1 MTELQSPKRALLYG
15 LGVWV
20 GLVIVSLVL
29 LPAEGKHE
37 ALYES
42 IKLSTL
48 VGITLALTIWYLR
61 EVAASSP
68 GEGLLI
74 GVIWAAIVT
83 ALDLALYF
91 VGAFNIGLGEYF
103 TDVAS
108 SYLAIPIITTLA
120 MAFLQRK
127 QEPRLNERPANPTT

>member
-15 LGVWV
+15 LGVWM
-20 GLVIVSLVL
+20 GLVVISLIL

-48 VGITLALTIWYLR
+48 VGVTLALTIWYLR
-61 EVAASSP
+61 NVSDSSFV
-68 GEGLLI
+68 EGLLVGAI
-74 GVIWAAIVT
+74 WVLTVI
-83 ALDLALYF
+83 ALDLALF
-91 VGAFNIGLGEYF
+91 LAGAFNIGLDEYF

-120 MAFLQRK
+120 MGFLRRAHTLSPK
-127 QEPRLNERPANPTT
+127 LD

>member
-1 MTELQSPKRALLYG
+1 MFEVQSPKRALLGG

-20 GLVIVSLVL
+20 GLVAISLIL

-48 VGITLALTIWYLR
+48 VGVTIALTIWYLR
-61 EVAASSP
+61 AVRAGSFV
-68 GEGLLI
+68 EGLVVGL
-74 GVIWAAIVT
+74 VWAAIT
-83 ALDLALYF
+83 IIADLALYF
-91 VGAFNIGLGEYF
+91 AGAFNISLTEYF

-108 SYLAIPIITTLA
+108 SYLAIPIATTLVVG
-120 MAFLQRK
+120 FLQ
-127 QEPRLNERPANPTT
+127 PRTTPVASLEQPQRG

>member
-1 MTELQSPKRALLYG
+1 MTELQSPKRVLIGG

-20 GLVIVSLVL
+20 GLVAISLIL

-48 VGITLALTIWYLR
+48 VGVTLALIIWYLR
-61 EVAASSP
+61 EVRN
-68 GEGLLI
+68 GTIVEGLVI
-74 GVIWAAIVT
+74 GLIWAAMVI
-83 ALDLALYF
+83 ALDLVLFAL
-91 VGAFNIGLGEYF
+91 GAFNIGLGVYF

-108 SYLAIPIITTLA
+108 SYLAIPITTTLT
-120 MAFLQRK
+120 MGYLQ
-127 QEPRLNERPANPTT
+127 PRAA

>member
-20 GLVIVSLVL
+20 GLVVISLVL

-48 VGITLALTIWYLR
+48 AGVTLALTIWYLR
-61 EVAASSP
+61 EVNGSSF
-68 GEGLLI
+68 GEGLLV
-74 GVIWAAIVT
+74 GAIWAAIVI

-91 VGAFNIGLGEYF
+91 AGAFNIGLGEYF

-108 SYLAIPIITTLA
+108 SYLAIPVITTLA
-120 MAFLQRK
+120 MGFLRHRQ
-127 QEPRLNERPANPTT
+127 PSGAA

>member
-1 MTELQSPKRALLYG
+1 MFEVQSPKRALLGG

-20 GLVIVSLVL
+20 GLVAISLIL

-48 VGITLALTIWYLR
+48 VGVTIGLTIWYLR
-61 EVAASSP
+61 AVRAGSFV
-68 GEGLLI
+68 EGLVVGLA
-74 GVIWAAIVT
+74 WAAIT
-83 ALDLALYF
+83 IIADLALYF
-91 VGAFNIGLGEYF
+91 AGAFNISLTEYF

-108 SYLAIPIITTLA
+108 SYLAIPIATTLVVG
-120 MAFLQRK
+120 FLQ
-127 QEPRLNERPANPTT
+127 PRTTPVASLEQPQRG

>member
-1 MTELQSPKRALLYG
+1 MIEVQSPKRALLAG

-20 GLVIVSLVL
+20 GLVAISLIL

-48 VGITLALTIWYLR
+48 VGVTIGLAIWYLR
-61 EVAASSP
+61 GVRTASFV
-68 GEGLLI
+68 EGLLV
-74 GVIWAAIVT
+74 GLGWAAVVI
-83 ALDLALYF
+83 ALDLLLYF
-91 VGAFNIGLGEYF
+91 AGAFNIGLGEYF

-108 SYLAIPIITTLA
+108 SYLAIPIVTVLIFGYL
-120 MAFLQRK
+120 R
-127 QEPRLNERPANPTT
+127 PRTAASSVSG

>member
-1 MTELQSPKRALLYG
+1 MFEVQSPKGALLGG

-20 GLVIVSLVL
+20 GLVAISLIL

-48 VGITLALTIWYLR
+48 VGVTIALTIWYLR
-61 EVAASSP
+61 AVRAGSFV
-68 GEGLLI
+68 EGLVVGL
-74 GVIWAAIVT
+74 VWAAIT
-83 ALDLALYF
+83 IIADLALYF
-91 VGAFNIGLGEYF
+91 AGAFNISLTEYF

-108 SYLAIPIITTLA
+108 SYLAIPIATTLVVG
-120 MAFLQRK
+120 FLQ
-127 QEPRLNERPANPTT
+127 PRTTPVASLEQPQRG

>member
-1 MTELQSPKRALLYG
+1 MFELQSPKRALLGG

-20 GLVIVSLVL
+20 GLVAISLIL

-48 VGITLALTIWYLR
+48 VGVTIGLIIWYLR
-61 EVAASSP
+61 AVRVGSFV
-68 GEGLLI
+68 EGLVVGL
-74 GVIWAAIVT
+74 VWAAVTIV
-83 ALDLALYF
+83 LDLVLYS
-91 VGAFNIGLGEYF
+91 VGAFNISLTEYF

-108 SYLAIPIITTLA
+108 SYLAIPIATTLVVG
-120 MAFLQRK
+120 FLQ
-127 QEPRLNERPANPTT
+127 PRTNTVAQLPQPRSG

>member
-1 MTELQSPKRALLYG
+1 MTELQSPKRVLIGG

-20 GLVIVSLVL
+20 GLVAISLIL

-48 VGITLALTIWYLR
+48 VGVTLALIIWYLR
-61 EVAASSP
+61 DVRN
-68 GEGLLI
+68 GTMVEGLVVGL
-74 GVIWAAIVT
+74 IWAAMVI
-83 ALDLALYF
+83 ALDLVLFAL
-91 VGAFNIGLGEYF
+91 GAFNIGLGVYF

-108 SYLAIPIITTLA
+108 SYLAIPITTTLT
-120 MAFLQRK
+120 MGYLQ
-127 QEPRLNERPANPTT
+127 PRAA

>member
-1 MTELQSPKRALLYG
+1 MFEVRSPKRALLGG

-20 GLVIVSLVL
+20 GLVAISLIL

-48 VGITLALTIWYLR
+48 VGVTIGLTIWYLR
-61 EVAASSP
+61 AVRGGSFV
-68 GEGLLI
+68 EGLVVGLL
-74 GVIWAAIVT
+74 WAAVT
-83 ALDLALYF
+83 IILDLALYF
-91 VGAFNIGLGEYF
+91 AGAFNIGLSEYF

-108 SYLAIPIITTLA
+108 SYLAIPIATTLVIG
-120 MAFLQRK
+120 FLQ
-127 QEPRLNERPANPTT
+127 PRTVTAPELPQPRRG